1 MVFTKE
7 KVNTTLK
14 PIKKVS
20 SGASPQQ
27 FGARVFRLVVRL
39 GCSALVAFAVLTAS
53 ASARLKPR
61 EAAQKPTE
69 TTVGAQADIQRVVV
83 KFAEGSTVRNIVGRG
98 ASGLRSVAGV
108 DISKAVAVLKKRE
121 NIATV
126 RPLFAIPAGEL
137 DRQRET
143 LQKKTNQQLADLA
156 NYYQIEVTDPAE
168 CERLCNELNALDYI
182 EIAYPEPRAY
192 LATLHQPEHGSLPNP
207 NQAPR
212 LASSVSGTPSFQD
225 DQDYLEAGPD
235 GVDAYYANEFADGDG
250 TGVTIVDIEN
260 GWNVS
265 HEELVGNPPVIV
277 TAGNSTDNDHGTA
290 VMGEILAADNGTGT
304 RGIVPGAQWGHSSL
318 GTMVTAAQS
327 MNPGDVFLI
336 ELHAPGPHFNFQVVS
351 GQQGFV
357 AMEYFQ
363 ANFDAFVQV
372 WAMGMIVC
380 EAAGNGSEN
389 YDDTAIY
396 GQTFDTT
403 FRNSH
408 AIICGAGAPPNQF
421 MTYGIARHRLGF
433 SNYGERVNLQGYG
446 NGVTTTGY
454 GNLYSGGSQNS
465 WFTNSF
471 SGTSSASP
479 IVTGSVMALQAA
491 YKAASGGATLDA
503 DEVRTILNATGTPQ
517 QADTL
522 EHIGPLPNL
531 RAALDT
537 LFGVIID
544 ADLGAAPQFARTPAA
559 VNFSAT
565 PLTPIDAYRWDFGDG
580 DSAVAEDPSHIYT
593 SAGLYDLNLRIER
606 GADTLTI
613 RKPNRLL
620 IVADTLISRDASG
633 AVGSQVAVDIYARNT
648 RPLTQL
654 VIPFSWEGP
663 LSLSFD
669 SVSNVGLRTE
679 SFAVPSQI
687 SIDPF
692 NKRAAYSLTE
702 TAPGD
707 ALAAGAGVVLRVYFT
722 ITGGAGA
729 TPHPITMP
737 SYSGITPLFATDIVN
752 FIPDTLSG
760 AVTVETTCCV
770 VAGDANFDFS
780 ANIGD
785 VTFLIAR
792 IFNSGPA
799 PVCAQ
804 SADANADGMVNI
816 ADVTFM
822 ISWIFTSSASPACGP

>member
-1 MVFTKE
+1 MHISVGVFAKRTFNE
-7 KVNTTLK
+7 LFRIATLALTLLLLVG
-14 PIKKVS
+14 VS
-20 SGASPQQ
+20 A
-27 FGARVFRLVVRL
+27 
-39 GCSALVAFAVLTAS
+39 TAK
-53 ASARLKPR
+53 LKPR
-61 EAAQKPTE
+61 QAAQKPTE

-83 KFAEGSTVRNIVGRG
+83 KFAEGSAVRNIVGRG
-98 ASGLRSVAGV
+98 ASGLRSFAGV
-108 DISKAVAVLKKRE
+108 DISKAVSVLHKRE

-126 RPLFAIPAGEL
+126 KPLFAIPAGEL

-143 LQKKTNQQLADLA
+143 LQKRTNQQLADLA

-168 CERLCNELNALDYI
+168 CARLCNELNALDYV

-192 LATLHQPEHGSLPNP
+192 PAILNSPERGELPGANQSASLA
-207 NQAPR
+207 
-212 LASSVSGTPSFQD
+212 ASASGTPSFQG
-225 DQDYLEAGPD
+225 DQDYLEVGPD

-250 TGVTIVDIEN
+250 TGVKIVDIE
-260 GWNVS
+260 GAWNVS
-265 HEELVGNPPVIV
+265 HEELVGNPPTV
-277 TAGNSTDNDHGTA
+277 TIGGNGSDNDHGTA

-304 RGIVPGAQWGHSSL
+304 RGIVPGAQWGYTAL
-318 GTMVTAAQS
+318 GSMITAAQS

-336 ELHAPGPHFNFQVVS
+336 ELHTPGPHFNFQVVS
-351 GQQGFV
+351 GQEGFV

-363 ANFDAFVQV
+363 ANFDEFVQV

-389 YDDTAIY
+389 YDDTSIY
-396 GQTFDTT
+396 QQKFDTT

-408 AIICGAGAPPNQF
+408 AIMCGAGAPPNQF

-491 YKAASGGATLDA
+491 YKAASGGVPLDA
-503 DEVRTILNATGTPQ
+503 DEVRTILNATGTQQ

-531 RAALDT
+531 RAGLDT

-544 ADLGAAPQFARTPAA
+544 ADLGAVPQFARAPVA
-559 VNFSAT
+559 VSFSAT
-565 PLTPIDAYRWDFGDG
+565 PLAPISAYRWDFGDG
-580 DSAVAEDPSHIYT
+580 DTATVEDPNHIYT
-593 SAGLYDLNLRIER
+593 SAGLYDLNLRIEK
-606 GADTLTI
+606 GADTLTV

-620 IVADTLISRDASG
+620 IVADTLISEDASG

-654 VIPFSWEGP
+654 VIPFSWSGP
-663 LSLSFD
+663 ASLNFD
-669 SVSNVGLRTE
+669 SVSTVGLRTE
-679 SFAVPSQI
+679 TFAAPSQI

-702 TAPGD
+702 TAPGA
-707 ALAAGAGVVLRVYFT
+707 ALAAGVGVVLRVYFT

-737 SYSGITPLFATDIVN
+737 SYNGITPLFATDIVN

-760 AVTVETTCCV
+760 AVTVETTCCT

-799 PVCAQ
+799 PVCSQ
-804 SADANADGMVNI
+804 SADANADGTVNI
-816 ADVTFM
+816 ADVTFL
-822 ISWIFTSSASPACGP
+822 ISWIFTSSASPVCGP